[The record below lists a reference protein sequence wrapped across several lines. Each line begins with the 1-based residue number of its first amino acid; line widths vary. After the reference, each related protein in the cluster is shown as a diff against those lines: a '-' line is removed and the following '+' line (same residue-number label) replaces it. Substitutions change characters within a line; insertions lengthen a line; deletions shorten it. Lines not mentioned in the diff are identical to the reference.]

1 MENPDHDTMEKW
13 RKDPNNWKFGLF
25 YYNPEDPRVF
35 PPKRIKW
42 MGMTINFANPK
53 SVVVFTLFLLFVFI
67 MLLYLPNKKY

>member
-25 YYNPEDPRVF
+25 YYNPEDLRIF

-53 SVVVFTLFLLFVFI
+53 SVVVFTLFLLFVII
-67 MLLYLPNKKY
+67 MLLYFPTKKH